1 MIRSVSFLAFLLLI
15 AVSANITP
23 LWAASEG
30 PGVSPDQALE
40 VLKRGNA
47 RYVAGSPEHP
57 NQDFNRR
64 EVTASKGQHPIA
76 TVLSCSDS
84 RAPVEVL
91 FDQGIGDIFV
101 VRVAGN
107 VANVDE
113 AASIEYSAD
122 HLNTPLLVVL
132 GHTQCGAVSAVA
144 ENAEVHGNIPKLV
157 KSIVPAVEKARQR
170 NPKASGEAFL
180 NEAIRANVWQGIED
194 LFRISPIVGKRV
206 KEGKLKVVGAIYNI
220 DTGAI
225 SWMGPHDKQDELI
238 AKSGSDQKEPH

>member
-1 MIRSVSFLAFLLLI
+1 MAPASI
-15 AVSANITP
+15 APS
-23 LWAASEG
+23 WAASEG

-40 VLKRGNA
+40 MLKRGNT
-47 RYVAGSPEHP
+47 RYVASNAEHP
-57 NQDFNRR
+57 NQDFKRR
-64 EVTASKGQHPIA
+64 EVTASKGQHPFA

-113 AASIEYSAD
+113 VASIEYSAD

-144 ENAEVHGNIPKLV
+144 ENAELHGNIPKLV
-157 KSIVPAVEKARQR
+157 KSIVPAVKKARQR
-170 NPKASGEAFL
+170 NPKATGEAFL
-180 NEAIRANVWQGIED
+180 NEAVRANVWQAIED
-194 LFRISPIVGKRV
+194 LFTISPVTGKRV

-238 AKSGSDQKEPH
+238 AKGGSNQKESH